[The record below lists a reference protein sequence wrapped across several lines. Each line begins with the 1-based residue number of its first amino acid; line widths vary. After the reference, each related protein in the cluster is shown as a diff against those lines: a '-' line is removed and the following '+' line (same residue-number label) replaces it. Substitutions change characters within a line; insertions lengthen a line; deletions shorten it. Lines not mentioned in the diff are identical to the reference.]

1 MAISNGKNKGER
13 VMEKEKKKLNTY
25 TFQSVAF
32 FEANVHADIEAE
44 SEEEA
49 RKIVESDDFEG
60 WSEVDKRYLEF
71 TGYDKSFIDLTWDSS
86 LKEDA

>member
-1 MAISNGKNKGER
+1 MA
-13 VMEKEKKKLNTY
+13 KEKKKVKTY

-32 FEANVHADIEAE
+32 FQANVHADIEAE

-49 RKIVESDDFEG
+49 RKIVSADDFEG

-71 TGYDKSFIDLTWDSS
+71 TGYDKSFIDLTYEES
-86 LKEDA
+86 EDV

>member
-1 MAISNGKNKGER
+1 MS
-13 VMEKEKKKLNTY
+13 KENKKLNTY

-32 FEANVHADIEAE
+32 FEANVYADIEAE

-49 RKIVESDDFEG
+49 RKIVSADDFEG

-71 TGYDKSFIDLTWDSS
+71 TGYDKSFIDLTYEES
-86 LKEDA
+86 EDV

>member
-1 MAISNGKNKGER
+1 MSE
-13 VMEKEKKKLNTY
+13 EKKKLNTY

-49 RKIVESDDFEG
+49 RKIVSADDFEG

-71 TGYDKSFIDLTWDSS
+71 TGYDKSFIDLTYEES
-86 LKEDA
+86 EDE